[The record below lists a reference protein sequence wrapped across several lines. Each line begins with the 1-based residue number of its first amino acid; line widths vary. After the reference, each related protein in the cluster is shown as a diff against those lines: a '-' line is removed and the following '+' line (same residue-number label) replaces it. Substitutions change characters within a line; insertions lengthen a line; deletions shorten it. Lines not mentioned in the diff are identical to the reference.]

1 MALLLVVAFTFL
13 IVLSAAPQNTAYAQ
27 TSNYSITRVDHQV
40 QVMYSGNIVVL
51 DTIHLSAPAQYSFMI
66 GLPLQ
71 YSDNVLK
78 ALAYDDNHVYD
89 VNLGVPLGDRGGF
102 YGAKLNFGRYTPNS
116 FTVAFVLN
124 NGLVEDNGGG
134 NYTLLYPAYPSLTQE
149 AEACSVTLTFPD
161 IVSSISISK
170 SDGDVTDVSYEVA
183 NLPAY
188 TFTAATAE
196 VELSSGAIQPATVS
210 NLKRDLTIDSTG
222 AVASTDTYR
231 LTSNASSISSFVL
244 NVPSEASNVLV
255 RDQFG
260 TPLNV
265 YLANYNNVM
274 LVNITLSSFVETNQP
289 TTLTVEYGLPGA
301 TLQGGKYVLV
311 DFQLFPK
318 FQYVVEHATMTFNPP
333 EGASIITPQV
343 NSLAQTSTLTRDT
356 FQDTLTV
363 AEESISYVDYLAPQ
377 ANTIQLSY
385 SYNPAWVSFRATFW
399 AALAAALACV
409 GAVVYRK
416 VRPAE
421 ETYKTRVQKL
431 TERRR
436 TLNPEHD
443 NRLTEIK
450 TGQPITADV
459 INDFLNAYEDKK
471 ALRAELGALKAKAQK
486 GKIPRRQYKVQKQA
500 IETRLESV
508 NRHLG
513 RVKAVFRGSAGS
525 YPGLAKQL
533 DLAEEDLAAAEQNIG
548 SLEWRQSRGEITLEA
563 YKKTVVDYQKMRDKA
578 ESAIN
583 GILVRLR
590 EKTR

>member
-1 MALLLVVAFTFL
+1 
-13 IVLSAAPQNTAYAQ
+13 
-27 TSNYSITRVDHQV
+27 
-40 QVMYSGNIVVL
+40 MYSGNIVVL
-51 DTIHLSAPAQYSFMI
+51 DTIHLSAPAQYSFLI

-71 YSDNVLK
+71 YSANVLK
-78 ALAYDDNHVYD
+78 ALAYDDSHVYD

-102 YGAKLNFGRYTPNS
+102 YGAKVNFGRYTPSS

-124 NGLVEDNGGG
+124 NGLVEGNGGG
-134 NYTLLYPAYPSLTQE
+134 NYNLIYPAYPSLTQE

-161 IVSSISISK
+161 IVSSIFISK
-170 SDGDVTDVSYEVA
+170 SDGDVNDVSYEVA
-183 NLPAY
+183 TLPAY
-188 TFTAATAE
+188 AFTTATAE

-210 NLKRDLTIDSTG
+210 NLKRDLAIDSTG

-244 NVPSEASNVLV
+244 NVPPEASNVLV

-265 YLANYNNVM
+265 YLANYNNVL
-274 LVNITLSSFVETNQP
+274 LVNITLSSFVELDQSA
-289 TTLTVEYGLPGA
+289 TLTVEYDLPGA
-301 TLQGGKYVLV
+301 TLQGDKYVLA

-318 FQYVVEHATMTFNPP
+318 FQYVVEYATMMFNPP

-343 NSLAQTSTLTRDT
+343 DGLTQTSTLTRDT

-377 ANTIQLSY
+377 ENTIQLSY

-431 TERRR
+431 TEHRR
-436 TLNPEHD
+436 TINPEHD

-450 TGQPITADV
+450 TGQPITVDV
-459 INDFLNAYEDKK
+459 INDFLSAYEDKQ
-471 ALRAELGALKAKAQK
+471 ALRAELAALKVKALK

-508 NRHLG
+508 NRHLE
-513 RVKAVFRGSAGS
+513 RAKAVFRGSTGS

-533 DLAEEDLAAAEQNIG
+533 DLAEEDLAAAEQNIS

-563 YKKTVVDYQKMRDKA
+563 YKKTVVDIQKMRDKA